1 MPHIELKVNMFE
13 LVVATNNAHK
23 VKEYEEMFLGYNIKF
38 YSMKDLGIK
47 CDPEENGTSYEENS
61 LIKASA
67 LAKLTKLPVIADD
80 SGLNVVALGNF
91 PGIYSSRFAD
101 SFGGNKVANL
111 ELIKRLEPFKDKSA
125 FFTCIITLMNVED
138 KPLQFKGIC
147 EGHILDKPVGEGG
160 FGYDPIFYSKEAKMA
175 FGEASPEIKNKYSHR
190 AKAVEKLINY
200 LKDKGLI

>member
-1 MPHIELKVNMFE
+1 MFE

-23 VKEYEEMFLGYNIKF
+23 VKEYQEMFLGYNIKF
-38 YSMKDLGIK
+38 YSMKDLGIE
-47 CDPEENGTSYEENS
+47 CNPDENGSTYEENS

-80 SGLNVVALGNF
+80 SGLNVVALNNF

-111 ELIKRLEPFKDKSA
+111 ELIKKLKPHEDKRA
-125 FFTCIITLMNVED
+125 FFACVITLMNVED

-147 EGHILDKPVGEGG
+147 NGYILDKPVGEGG
-160 FGYDPIFYSKEAKMA
+160 FGYDPIFYSSEANMA
-175 FGEASPEIKNKYSHR
+175 FGEAPADIKNKYSHR
-190 AKAVEKLINY
+190 AKAVEQLIEYLKNKKLI
-200 LKDKGLI
+200 